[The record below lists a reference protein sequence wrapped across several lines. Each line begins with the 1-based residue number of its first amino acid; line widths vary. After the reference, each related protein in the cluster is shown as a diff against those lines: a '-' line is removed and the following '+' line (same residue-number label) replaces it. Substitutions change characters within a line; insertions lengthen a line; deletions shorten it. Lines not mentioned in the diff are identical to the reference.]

1 MIPMADASK
10 RNPALKRSSGEK
22 RSPVPKRSSN
32 PKRMGPSPAS
42 KSRKRV
48 RPTREQTRARL
59 LAAAGTVFAER
70 GYDRASL
77 EDVAAAAGLTK
88 GAVYSSF
95 ASKDEMF
102 YALMSERIGERLQLV
117 TTAIQRETS
126 AEDVTREAAGGLAEL
141 MGSQADWHLLFIEFW
156 ARAVRS
162 PQLREEF
169 ARHRRAAREVIA
181 RFLEQQAD
189 QAGIELPAPA
199 EQLAIAVLALS
210 NGIAIEHLADP
221 DTVDPK
227 ILGTILGLL
236 LDGR

>member
-1 MIPMADASK
+1 MASTAK
-10 RNPALKRSSGEK
+10 RKSS
-22 RSPVPKRSSN
+22 PKR
-32 PKRMGPSPAS
+32 KGPAPQRER
-42 KSRKRV
+42 RKRV

-95 ASKDEMF
+95 ASKDELF
-102 YALMSERIGERLQLV
+102 YALMSERIGERLQLA
-117 TTAIQRETS
+117 TAAVQRESPAEGKSS
-126 AEDVTREAAGGLAEL
+126 AGEITREAAGSLAGLMA
-141 MGSQADWHLLFIEFW
+141 SQADWHLLFIEFW
-156 ARAVRS
+156 ARAVRD

-189 QAGIELPAPA
+189 QAGVELPAPA

-221 DTVDPK
+221 DTVDP
-227 ILGTILGLL
+227 TILTTILSLL